1 MHFHINV
8 MSGKCVTVGDVNIN
22 RRALQEGK
30 ANKMDFMK
38 TIKNMI
44 KDTVVKDD
52 IFMLDDE
59 WV

>member
-1 MHFHINV
+1 